1 MKNSILFLALL
12 FVTFSFSQEITKT
25 KSKYYVN
32 GNQIATYEA
41 KNLIKNNP
49 EAYKYFKQGKN
60 KEAIGGLFMGF
71 GIGFG
76 IANAVNAASSN
87 IDYPS
92 GATYVALGA
101 IAVSIPILIGRT
113 KKIEKA
119 VEIYNQGLKNTGE
132 IDFEYNFVANQN
144 GVGFQITF

>member
-1 MKNSILFLALL
+1 MKNIFLILTILF
-12 FVTFSFSQEITKT
+12 TTISFAQEITKT
-25 KSKYYVN
+25 KHKFYVD

-49 EAYKYFKQGKN
+49 EAYKYFRAGKN

-76 IANAVNAASSN
+76 VANALNAAASK

-92 GATYVALGA
+92 GGTYVALGA
-101 IAVSIPILIGRT
+101 IAVSIPILIGHT
-113 KKIEKA
+113 KKIDKA
-119 VEIYNQGLKNTGE
+119 VEIYNQGLKNTGQVE
-132 IDFEYNFVANQN
+132 FEYNIVANQN
-144 GVGFQITF
+144 GVGLQITF

>member
-1 MKNSILFLALL
+1 MKNTILVLALL
-12 FVTFSFSQEITKT
+12 FTIFSFSQEITKV
-25 KSKYYVN
+25 KSKFYLD

-41 KNLIKNNP
+41 KNLIKNNI
-49 EAYKYFKQGKN
+49 EAYKYFKQAKN
-60 KEAIGGLFMGF
+60 KESLGGLFLGF

-76 IANAVNAASSN
+76 VANAINAATSK

-101 IAVSIPILIGRT
+101 IAVSVPILMGRT
-113 KKIEKA
+113 KKMNKA
-119 VEIYNQGLKNTGE
+119 LEIYNQGLKNTGE
-132 IDFEYNFVANQN
+132 VDYEYNLVANQN